1 MLAPLLTTP
10 IFSTVFAAP
19 PSILSAAST
28 PDAPAPALPASKD
41 LEKAAAPATPDAER
55 TLEAVASRSSVL
67 TAKQPDAS
75 ANRETAEE
83 LFDAADEAPA
93 EDDLVVPD
101 GTPPAPRLP
110 LARRVWSAI
119 KSVGSGAAAIKRM
132 SSGDPSIQEFT
143 RPYKRKIIAARIMR
157 MMDAPIALGLG
168 WGTGQLIDLA
178 NHGHSVPGT
187 LVPFIAA
194 AAILAATTIGE
205 LISDLKYI
213 LLVNF
218 MQYDVVEA
226 FRVDVFKRIFASSRT
241 VFGKE
246 DSGAVANRLSD
257 DAADVV
263 NLGITTP
270 ISTPYHVLGI
280 AASMGMLLWT
290 NIHAAITT
298 HGQSALALPL
308 WLGVIG
314 VLGAVMIAYGLIASR
329 SASKFASI
337 EEEYQTR
344 RSDMVAHAQR
354 SFGDRAVYL
363 GLGIEDHAISLFQK
377 KARALAELGK
387 QQTKIE
393 QRYHFK
399 ERVLSLLSTD
409 LMITL
414 ATSTMLYFAGF
425 PSVGMITAMTAY
437 AIGISQGVA
446 GLADDFTTYRKSQ
459 GGTAAIRKLR
469 EAVPDADAPGAVEL
483 GPLQGRVEFRGVS
496 FAFEEGGKEVL
507 KNVSFTIEPG
517 ESVAFVGPSG
527 AGKSTILNLVTRLY
541 RPTSGSI
548 LVDGKDLA
556 AIKINS
562 FRHQLALVPQESGL
576 FNASIKDNLMMVK
589 PSATAE
595 DIEGALKAAGAYDFI
610 LDKSNA
616 SPKTVDAG
624 LLLGVGEFSGGQQQ
638 RIAIA
643 RAFLRNSK
651 LMLLDEWSSALDQE
665 TERTINR
672 TIDEMRADR
681 TVVVVDHN
689 LRFDKNTTHIFVLEA
704 GRIVA
709 SGKHA
714 ELMKSSPLYAK
725 LVSIAQENAAD
736 PKQP

>member
-1 MLAPLLTTP
+1 AEAKP
-10 IFSTVFAAP
+10 
-19 PSILSAAST
+19 
-28 PDAPAPALPASKD
+28 
-41 LEKAAAPATPDAER
+41 AAATENPSAQK
-55 TLEAVASRSSVL
+55 TLETAASRSAGL
-67 TAKQPDAS
+67 AAKPLDPAEDRATAG
-75 ANRETAEE
+75 E
-83 LFDAADEAPA
+83 LFDGAEEAAASQPKES
-93 EDDLVVPD
+93 L
-101 GTPPAPRLP
+101 GP
-110 LARRVWSAI
+110 LARAGRLASTL
-119 KSVGSGAAAIKRM
+119 KRM
-132 SSGDPSIQEFT
+132 SSGDPSIREFT
-143 RPYKRKIIAARIMR
+143 RPYKRKIIAARVMR
-157 MMDAPIALGLG
+157 MMDAPIAIALG
-168 WGTGQLIDLA
+168 WGTGRLIDLA
-178 NHGHSVPGT
+178 NTGHAIPGT
-187 LVPFIAA
+187 LVPFLAT

-218 MQYDVVEA
+218 MQYDLIEA
-226 FRVDVFKRIFASSRT
+226 FRVDVFKRIFASSRK

-246 DSGAVANRLSD
+246 DTSAVANRLSD

-270 ISTPYHVLGI
+270 ISTPYHLLGI
-280 AASMGMLLWT
+280 ASSMAMLLWT
-290 NIHAAITT
+290 NIHAALSSQ
-298 HGQSALALPL
+298 GQSKLALPL

-314 VLGAVMIAYGLIASR
+314 ILGAVMVAYGLVASR
-329 SASKFASI
+329 TASKFEKI

-363 GLGIEDHAISLFQK
+363 GLGIEDHAISLFQT

-387 QQTKIE
+387 HQTKVE

-399 ERVLSLLSTD
+399 QRLLGLLSTD

-414 ATSTMLYFAGF
+414 AASTMLYFAGF

-437 AIGISQGVA
+437 AVGISQGVA

-469 EAVPDADAPGAVEL
+469 EAVPDADAPGAVDL
-483 GPLQGRVEFRGVS
+483 GPLQGRVEFRNVS
-496 FAFEEGGKEVL
+496 FAYDEGGPDVL

-541 RPTSGSI
+541 RPTAGTV

-556 AIKINS
+556 ALKINT

-595 DIEGALKAAGAYDFI
+595 DIEHALKAAGAYDFI
-610 LDKSNA
+610 LDKSKA

-624 LLLGVGEFSGGQQQ
+624 LSLGVGEFSGGQQQ

-672 TIDEMRADR
+672 TIDEMRAGR

-689 LRFDKNTTHIFVLEA
+689 LRFDKSTTHIFVLEA

-714 ELMKSSPLYAK
+714 ELMKTSPLYAK

-736 PKQP
+736 PK